1 VRRRPTAHVGW
12 AHGALTFWAFA
23 AAIACADPTHFLREQ
38 FLTHAKAR
46 YGQAIATFQL
56 LREYSDMRLPHEW
69 YPKAR
74 QIKVR
79 RQGECGV

>member
-1 VRRRPTAHVGW
+1 MPSFRAPAV
-12 AHGALTFWAFA
+12 
-23 AAIACADPTHFLREQ
+23 ACADPTPFLREQ

-79 RQGECGV
+79 RRRCRRRGAQGRGAHSTML